1 MFALYLDGKIA
12 VIKKDS
18 SFKLTRENPF
28 LKDAGDYTLDVV
40 LPLSVSYNLE
50 IFGLASRLD
59 VNKKK
64 ILDTRY
70 KFILHSDNISLEG
83 TATVTEINNDEI
95 KIQLLAGVDDLSIKS
110 KNQDGTDIY
119 VDELD
124 LGQAYKELFIR
135 ETGSADGYNMK
146 NLISLFVNKKTD
158 SFDPDSYMFGLHTQT
173 ECVCFPIYSD
183 ADSAWSNKRDW
194 ISFYKYLEHNYE
206 EYHYWMWELNKD
218 PISSPETSTKY
229 VSDDLVFAPQ
239 PYFYIIIERVLKALG
254 YIVVRDD
261 IKDSWMADIFI
272 ANARGSLDYSLILP
286 HWTVYDFLKEVRFF
300 FGVDFLVNGK
310 SVSIISKKKNQ
321 SSKSSSVIKD
331 VIDDFTISVDSDTQQ
346 LDSSF
351 GNVDYELDFDK
362 WLKLPDEVYQ
372 RAEVKH
378 FANLDQAREFAD
390 SLSAENYK
398 ASKYIFKLDD
408 DNSTFAI
415 VTDDKGLY
423 ALREVDMMS
432 ALFRRD
438 SRDID
443 IKMRI
448 VPCNIYYSTTQEDQY
463 DYTELVYVFDYKF
476 SRDINFLSLKTND
489 SRVVKGVGSYSVN
502 DAIHDNTEEI
512 DKQDII
518 EIALNTGL
526 KTSLMLPDHTSVI
539 SEVPFSY
546 GIPYAKDM
554 YGVYT
559 LYGTKHLMLSYTGE
573 GISRDALSSSL
584 SFDSRGK
591 ICISFIDEGTFT
603 PENIYIIGGKKYI
616 CEKLEFTISE
626 NGTDKIKKGYF
637 YPLS

>member
-183 ADSAWSNKRDW
+183 ADSAWSNKRNRLTF
-194 ISFYKYLEHNYE
+194 IRNQETSYE
-206 EYHYWMWELNKD
+206 EYNYWMWELDKSIVD
-218 PISSPETSTKY
+218 YPEANTKI
-229 VSDDLVFAPQ
+229 VSDDLVLAPQ
-239 PYFYIIIERVLKALG
+239 PYFYVIIERVLQALG
-254 YIVVRDD
+254 YTVVRDD
-261 IKDSWMADIFI
+261 IKNSWMADIFI
-272 ANARGSLDYSLILP
+272 ANARGSLDYSFILP
-286 HWTVYDFLKEVRFF
+286 HWTIYDFLKEVRFF
-300 FGVDFLVNGK
+300 FGVDFLVDGK

-321 SSKSSSVIKD
+321 SSENLSVIQD

-351 GNVDYELDFDK
+351 GNVDYDIEVDK
-362 WLKLPDEVYQ
+362 WLRLPDEVYL

-390 SLSAENYK
+390 SLSADDFK
-398 ASKYIFKLDD
+398 ASKYLFKLDD

-415 VTDDKGLY
+415 VTDDNDIF

-448 VPCNIYYSTTQEDQY
+448 VPCHISDSTSQEDFY
-463 DYTELVYVFDYKF
+463 NMNSLYEYVYES

-489 SRVVKGVGSYSVN
+489 SRIIKGVGFYSVN
-502 DAIHDNTEEI
+502 DAIHDDTEEN

-518 EIALNTGL
+518 EVALNIGS
-526 KTSLMLPDHTSVI
+526 KTPLFLPNHASLEHD
-539 SEVPFSY
+539 VPFSY
-546 GIPYAKDM
+546 GIPFAKDWT
-554 YGVYT
+554 GVYT

-591 ICISFIDEGTFT
+591 VCISFIDEGTFT

>member
-1 MFALYLDGKIA
+1 MFALYLDGKLA

-70 KFILHSDNISLEG
+70 KYILHSDNISLEG
-83 TATVTEINNDEI
+83 TATVTEINNNEI
-95 KIQLLAGVDDLSIKS
+95 KIQLVAGVDDLAIKS

-124 LGQAYKELFIR
+124 LGQAYKELYIR
-135 ETGSADGYNMK
+135 ETGSADGFNMK

-158 SFDPDSYMFGLHTQT
+158 SFDPDSYMYGLHTQT

-183 ADSAWSNKRDW
+183 TDANWSNKRNR
-194 ISFYKYLEHNYE
+194 ITFVKNQETSYE
-206 EYHYWMWELNKD
+206 EYNYWMWELDKSIVD
-218 PISSPETSTKY
+218 YPEANTKI
-229 VSDDLVFAPQ
+229 VSDDLVLAPQ
-239 PYFYIIIERVLKALG
+239 PYLYIIIERVLKALG
-254 YIVVRDD
+254 YTVVRDD
-261 IKDSWMADIFI
+261 IKNSWMADIFI
-272 ANARGSLDYSLILP
+272 ANARGSLDYSFILP
-286 HWTVYDFLKEVRFF
+286 HWTIYDFLKEVRAF
-300 FGVDFLVNGK
+300 FGVDFLVDGK
-310 SVSIISKKKNQ
+310 SISIISKKKNQ
-321 SSKSSSVIKD
+321 SSESLSVIQD

-351 GNVDYELDFDK
+351 GNVDYDIEVDK
-362 WLKLPDEVYQ
+362 WLRLPDEVYQ

-390 SLSAENYK
+390 SLSADDFK
-398 ASKYIFKLDD
+398 ASKYLFKLDD

-415 VTDDKGLY
+415 VTNDSGIF

-448 VPCNIYYSTTQEDQY
+448 VPCNISDSTSQEDFY
-463 DYTELVYVFDYKF
+463 NMNSLYEYVYES
-476 SRDINFLSLKTND
+476 SRDINFLSLETND
-489 SRVVKGVGSYSVN
+489 KRVINGIGFYSVN
-502 DAIHDNTEEI
+502 DAIHDESQDD

-518 EIALNTGL
+518 EVALNTGS
-526 KTSLMLPDHTSVI
+526 KTPLFLTNHASLEHD
-539 SEVPFSY
+539 VPFSY
-546 GIPYAKDM
+546 GIPYAKDWT
-554 YGVYT
+554 GVYT
-559 LYGTKHLMLSYTGE
+559 LYGTKHLMLSYNGE
-573 GISRDALSSSL
+573 GIARDALNSSL

-591 ICISFIDEGTFT
+591 VCISFIDDGEFT

>member
-1 MFALYLDGKIA
+1 MFTLYLDGKLA

-83 TATVTEINNDEI
+83 TATVTEINNNEI
-95 KIQLLAGVDDLSIKS
+95 KIQLVAGVDDLTIKS
-110 KNQDGTDIY
+110 KKQDGTDIY

-124 LGQAYKELFIR
+124 LGQAYKELYIR
-135 ETGSADGYNMK
+135 ETGSADGFNMK
-146 NLISLFVNKKTD
+146 NLISLFFKKKTD
-158 SFDPDSYMFGLHTQT
+158 TFDPDSYMYGLHTQT
-173 ECVCFPIYSD
+173 ECVCYPIFSD
-183 ADSAWSNKRDW
+183 ADSNWSNKR
-194 ISFYKYLEHNYE
+194 ILLTSVTNLGPTSLEYS
-206 EYHYWMWELNKD
+206 YWMWELNKSEINH
-218 PISSPETSTKY
+218 PTSETRI
-229 VSDDLVFAPQ
+229 VSDDLVLAPQ

-254 YIVVRDD
+254 YTVVRDD
-261 IKDSWMADIFI
+261 IKNSWMADIFI
-272 ANARGSLDYSLILP
+272 ANARGSLDYSFILP
-286 HWTVYDFLKEVRFF
+286 HWTIYDFLKEVRAF
-300 FGVDFLVNGK
+300 FGVDFLVDGK
-310 SVSIISKKKNQ
+310 NISIINKIKNQ
-321 SSKSSSVIKD
+321 GLESLSVIKD
-331 VIDDFTISVDSDTQQ
+331 VIDDFTITVDSDTQQ

-351 GNVDYELDFDK
+351 GNVDYDIEVDK

-378 FANLDQAREFAD
+378 FANLDQARDFAD
-390 SLSAENYK
+390 SLSADDFK
-398 ASKYIFKLDD
+398 ASKYLFKLDD

-415 VTDDKGLY
+415 VTDDNNNF

-443 IKMRI
+443 VKMRI
-448 VPCNIYYSTTQEDQY
+448 VPCNISDSTTQEDFY
-463 DYTELVYVFDYKF
+463 YSNPTGSAYTYNS
-476 SRDINFLSLKTND
+476 SRDINFLSLKTSD
-489 SRVVKGVGSYSVN
+489 ARVINGIGFYSVN
-502 DAIHDNTEEI
+502 DAIHDDTEDN

-518 EIALNTGL
+518 EVALNIGS
-526 KTSLMLPDHTSVI
+526 KTPLFLPSHSSLEHD
-539 SEVPFSY
+539 VPFSY
-546 GIPYAKDM
+546 GIPYAKDWT
-554 YGVYT
+554 GVYT
-559 LYGTKHLMLSYTGE
+559 LYGTKHLMLSFTGE
-573 GISRDALSSSL
+573 GISRDALNSSL

-591 ICISFIDEGTFT
+591 ICVSFIDEGTFT